1 MGVNSNSINNFAM
14 SEIKAFSASADQIE
28 TSTNTSLND
37 TFLYHYAP
45 ALTGTN
51 RKFSAANSI
60 LHRYLVLQANR
71 CTVAVTYP
79 TVGAVGGWLWK
90 ASDGNGWAN
99 SPNQKLNV
107 THTDHI
113 TNGRSLYLRAT
124 SYLAYTYISLSI
136 TPDYGY
142 SVSSYAWYSNE
153 DNSVFVTAAS
163 STSTSLTLYS
173 SQHAETN
180 KKYLKFFAT

>member
-1 MGVNSNSINNFAM
+1 M

-28 TSTNTSLND
+28 TSANTSLND

-51 RKFSAANSI
+51 RKFSSANSI
-60 LHRYLVLQANR
+60 SHRYLALQADR
-71 CTVAVTYP
+71 CTVTVTYP
-79 TVGAVGGWLWK
+79 TAGAVGGWLWK
-90 ASDGNGWAN
+90 ASDGNGHAN
-99 SPNQKLNV
+99 SPNQKLNI
-107 THTDHI
+107 THTDHK

-142 SVSSYAWYSNE
+142 SMNSYAWYSDE
-153 DNSVFVTAAS
+153 ANSVFVTAVNT
-163 STSTSLTLYS
+163 TSTSLTLYS
-173 SQHAETN
+173 STHAETT

>member
-1 MGVNSNSINNFAM
+1 M

-28 TSTNTSLND
+28 TSTNTSRND

-60 LHRYLVLQANR
+60 SHRYLALQASR
-71 CTVAVTYP
+71 CTVTVTYP
-79 TVGAVGGWLWK
+79 TSGAVGGWLWK
-90 ASDGNGWAN
+90 ASDGTGYAN
-99 SPNQKLNV
+99 VPNQKLNV

-153 DNSVFVTAAS
+153 DNSVFVTAS
-163 STSTSLTLYS
+163 STTSTSLTLYS
-173 SQHAETN
+173 STHAETT

>member
-51 RKFSAANSI
+51 RKFSSANSI
-60 LHRYLVLQANR
+60 SHRYLALQADR
-71 CTVAVTYP
+71 CTVTVTYP
-79 TVGAVGGWLWK
+79 TSGAVGGWLWK
-90 ASDGNGWAN
+90 ASDGTGYAN
-99 SPNQKLNV
+99 VPNQKLNV
-107 THTDHI
+107 THTDHK

-124 SYLAYTYISLSI
+124 SYLAYTYISLAI

-153 DNSVFVTAAS
+153 DNSVYVSATS
-163 STSTSLTLYS
+163 TTSTSLTLYS
-173 SQHAETN
+173 STHAETT

>member
-28 TSTNTSLND
+28 TSANTSLND

-51 RKFSAANSI
+51 SI
-60 LHRYLVLQANR
+60 SHRYLALQADR
-71 CTVAVTYP
+71 CTVTVTYP
-79 TVGAVGGWLWK
+79 TAGAVGGWLWK
-90 ASDGNGWAN
+90 ASDGNGHAN
-99 SPNQKLNV
+99 SPNQKLNI
-107 THTDHI
+107 THTDHK

-153 DNSVFVTAAS
+153 DNSVFVTAVS
-163 STSTSLTLYS
+163 TTSTSLTLYS
-173 SQHAETN
+173 STHAETT

>member
-28 TSTNTSLND
+28 TSANTSLND

-51 RKFSAANSI
+51 RKFSSANSI
-60 LHRYLVLQANR
+60 SHRYLALQADR
-71 CTVAVTYP
+71 CTVAVSYP
-79 TVGAVGGWLWK
+79 TTGAVGGWLWK
-90 ASDGNGWAN
+90 ASDGNGHAN

-107 THTDHI
+107 THTDHK

-142 SVSSYAWYSNE
+142 SVSSYAWYSDEANQ
-153 DNSVFVTAAS
+153 VYVTA
-163 STSTSLTLYS
+163 TSTTSQSLTLYS
-173 SQHAETN
+173 STHAETT

>member
-60 LHRYLVLQANR
+60 SHRYLALQASR
-71 CTVAVTYP
+71 CTVTVTYP
-79 TVGAVGGWLWK
+79 TSGAVGGWLWK
-90 ASDGNGWAN
+90 ASDGTGYAN
-99 SPNQKLNV
+99 VPNQKLNV
-107 THTDHI
+107 THTDHK

-124 SYLAYTYISLSI
+124 SYLAYTYISLAI

-153 DNSVFVTAAS
+153 DNSVYVSATS
-163 STSTSLTLYS
+163 TTSTSLTLYS
-173 SQHAETN
+173 STHAETT